1 MADEDRGSGRNGSV
15 RRLVIVESPT
25 KARKIASYL
34 GSNYIV
40 ESSRGHIRDLPR
52 AAADVPAKYK
62 SEPWARLGVN
72 VDADFEPLYII
83 SPDKKSTVAELKDL
97 LKDVDELY
105 LATDGDREGEA
116 IAWHLLETLKP
127 RIPVKRMVFHEITE
141 PAIRAAAEDPRD
153 LDNDLVDAQETRRI
167 LDRLY
172 GYEVSPVLWKK
183 VAPKLSA
190 GRVQSVAT
198 RIIVSRERERMAFRS
213 AGYWDVTAELDA
225 SVSDPQAQPPTFTAK
240 LNSVDGRRVATG
252 RDFDSLGALRKPDEV
267 LVLDEAARGRAGDR
281 PARRAAHGVVGR
293 AEALHAPAVSA
304 VHDLDPAAGGRP
316 QAAVL
321 LRAHDEHRAAALRE
335 RLHHLYAYRLDDAVA
350 VGHQRRAQPGPPA
363 LRRGVRAPD
372 AAAVHPQGQER
383 PGGPRGHPARR

>member
-1 MADEDRGSGRNGSV
+1 MADEEIRDSGGGKGRV

-25 KARKIASYL
+25 KARKIAGYL

-52 AAADVPAKYK
+52 NAADVPAKFK

-72 VDADFEPLYII
+72 VEDNFEPLYIV
-83 SPDKKSTVAELKDL
+83 SPEKKSTVSELKEL
-97 LKDVDELY
+97 LKNVDELY

-127 RIPVKRMVFHEITE
+127 RVPVKRMVFHEITE
-141 PAIRAAAEDPRD
+141 PAIRAAAENPRD
-153 LDNDLVDAQETRRI
+153 LDIDLVDAQETRRI

-198 RIIVSRERERMAFRS
+198 RIIVQRERDRMAFRS
-213 AGYWDVTAELDA
+213 ASYWDVLAELDA
-225 SVSDPQAQPPTFTAK
+225 SVSDPNASPPRFTAR
-240 LNSVDGRRVATG
+240 LVSVDGRRVATG

-267 LVLDEAARGRAGDR
+267 LVLDEAARRLRWPPGSA
-281 PARRAAHGVVGR
+281 
-293 AEALHAPAVSA
+293 APA
-304 VHDLDPAAGGRP
+304 
-316 QAAVL
+316 
-321 LRAHDEHRAAALRE
+321 
-335 RLHHLYAYRLDDAVA
+335 
-350 VGHQRRAQPGPPA
+350 
-363 LRRGVRAPD
+363 
-372 AAAVHPQGQER
+372 
-383 PGGPRGHPARR
+383 

>member
-1 MADEDRGSGRNGSV
+1 MADGDRGSGRNGSV

-25 KARKIASYL
+25 KARKIAGYL

-153 LDNDLVDAQETRRI
+153 LDIDLVDAQETRRI

-198 RIIVSRERERMAFRS
+198 RIIVQRERERMAFRS

-225 SVSDPQAQPPTFTAK
+225 SVSDPQASPAHVHGEAQ
-240 LNSVDGRRVATG
+240 LGRRAPGGHRARLRLARRATQA
-252 RDFDSLGALRKPDEV
+252 RRGAGARRGQ
-267 LVLDEAARGRAGDR
+267 RGRAGHR
-281 PARRAAHGVVGR
+281 IARRAAHGVVGR
-293 AEALHAPAVSA
+293 AEA
-304 VHDLDPAAGGRP
+304 
-316 QAAVL
+316 
-321 LRAHDEHRAAALRE
+321 
-335 RLHHLYAYRLDDAVA
+335 
-350 VGHQRRAQPGPPA
+350 
-363 LRRGVRAPD
+363 
-372 AAAVHPQGQER
+372 VHP
-383 PGGPRGHPARR
+383 

>member
-1 MADEDRGSGRNGSV
+1 MADGDRGSGRNGNV

-25 KARKIASYL
+25 KARKIAGYL

-198 RIIVSRERERMAFRS
+198 RIIVSARTRADGVPQRRLLGRHRRTRRQRVRS
-213 AGYWDVTAELDA
+213 RRRPRPR
-225 SVSDPQAQPPTFTAK
+225 SPPSSTRSTGGAWRPAAT
-240 LNSVDGRRVATG
+240 STRWARSRSPTRCWCSTRPRRRRWRRAC
-252 RDFDSLGALRKPDEV
+252 
-267 LVLDEAARGRAGDR
+267 AARSSRCRRSSRSPTPAGRI
-281 PARRAAHGVVGR
+281 RR
-293 AEALHAPAVSA
+293 S
-304 VHDLDPAAGGRP
+304 
-316 QAAVL
+316 
-321 LRAHDEHRAAALRE
+321 
-335 RLHHLYAYRLDDAVA
+335 
-350 VGHQRRAQPGPPA
+350 
-363 LRRGVRAPD
+363 
-372 AAAVHPQGQER
+372 
-383 PGGPRGHPARR
+383 